1 MFDSI
6 SDFEI
11 LPANFSIFRKDRGT
25 RGGGVLIAV
34 DASIP
39 CSVVSSPS
47 NLEVITVKI
56 GLNTPVLLC
65 TVYVPTNST
74 DSYQISL
81 RAYLTELLPMYE
93 HAIILGDFN
102 LPDINWSSLSG
113 TSSFSKQFCDFIFDS
128 NLTQLVESPTYTEG
142 NILDIVLTK
151 SNIVHDVYVDMS
163 DYSITSDHHIV
174 TFKMD
179 LSVQRYRK
187 HTSRYVFDYK
197 NADMNNFLSYM
208 LDCDFSGCLQSD
220 NIEFIWSY
228 I

>member
-1 MFDSI
+1 M
-6 SDFEI
+6 
-11 LPANFSIFRKDRGT
+11 
-25 RGGGVLIAV
+25 VLKFN
-34 DASIP
+34 IP
-39 CSVVSSPS
+39 
-47 NLEVITVKI
+47 I
-56 GLNTPVLLC
+56 
-65 TVYVPTNST
+65 
-74 DSYQISL
+74 ISL
-81 RAYLTELLPMYE
+81 MAYLTELLPIYE

-128 NLTQLVESPTYTEG
+128 KLTQLVESPTHTKG

-151 SNIVHDVYVDMS
+151 TNIVHDVYVDMS

-228 I
+228 IKSCIYTAMNMYIPRVRRRWHKFPCWFTPDIKHHLNCLHTLKRKSKVCPTDHNIYQSGSHL